1 MAIFNSTQVANLL
14 ANPPVATEVTM
25 HGARV
30 RCSSGYFT
38 HATGGTGDEI
48 ILCTLPSN
56 ARVISIRVECQGVS
70 AAGNLGVY
78 NTAGVVQDVNCYAT
92 VAGLGSM
99 STDHRWEAA
108 GNELLVEEKMWENA
122 ELASDPGGLLAI
134 GIKPTT
140 DCGTSTAYNI
150 MYVVD

>member
-1 MAIFNSTQVANLL
+1 MAIFNSDQVANLL

-25 HGARV
+25 HGARL
-30 RCSSGYFT
+30 RCSSGFFAHT
-38 HATGGTGDEI
+38 TGGTGDEI

-56 ARVISIRVECQGVS
+56 ARVISIRIECAGGS

-78 NTAGVVQDVNCYAT
+78 STAGIVQDVDCFAT
-92 VAGLGSM
+92 AASLTSI

-108 GNELLVEEKMWENA
+108 SNELLIEEKMWENA

-134 GIKPTT
+134 GIKPTA
-140 DCGTSTAYNI
+140 DCGASTAYNI